1 MYCKHCGAVA
11 VGKYCSCCGRRLR
24 DNVDEFNIAR
34 RKMAKEFGFQSGK
47 ELVYQHLA
55 SACWIACEIKYG
67 KDLILVTES
76 GPVLAANAYERLEI
90 VKAHATALYERLKA
104 ESF

>member
-24 DNVDEFNIAR
+24 DNVDEFNIVR
-34 RKMAKEFGFQSGK
+34 RKMAKEFSFQSGK
-47 ELVYQHLA
+47 ELVYQHMA
-55 SACWIACEIKYG
+55 TACWIACEIKYC
-67 KDLILVTES
+67 KDPILFVCGER
-76 GPVLAANAYERLEI
+76 VLAPDAYERLEI
-90 VKAHATALYERLKA
+90 VKAHATALYERVKA